1 MEKFCLVY
9 KMNFIL
15 NTNIKSVSFLDTMN
29 LLVDWYL
36 VCDQCRPTILYAH
49 DSAHFEI
56 NKNLWQNTWFSNA
69 NGQSFLPPC
78 TTEIFYPPLWATENC
93 FCFGLYILPSPP
105 TSEHS
110 LSAFKLGSAAG
121 FILKHRPNYII
132 YGWWCGLALPP
143 FNIYNIHIDLKK
155 IKVLRHFVLNLFFNI
170 CQGYPKLIWPFFV
183 YYLKIIET
191 FFFGKMI

>member
-1 MEKFCLVY
+1 MWKWGNFVKIWYFVNIRRVEFFLTPLHKSNAKLFERSPQQMEKLCLVY

-36 VCDQCRPTILYAH
+36 VCDQCRPTTIRPRFCPFWNKQKSLTKNMALKCQWPIFFTPLYYGKFL
-49 DSAHFEI
+49 SPPPF
-56 NKNLWQNTWFSNA
+56 
-69 NGQSFLPPC
+69 GQLKTVFVLAF
-78 TTEIFYPPLWATENC
+78 T
-93 FCFGLYILPSPP
+93 FCPPP

-155 IKVLRHFVLNLFFNI
+155 
-170 CQGYPKLIWPFFV
+170 
-183 YYLKIIET
+183 
-191 FFFGKMI
+191 